1 MKIKNDGREKK
12 MDEEPSDEEIVKHW
26 KNEYGSVTG
35 YSFMIYG
42 PMTVKDNA
50 IINKGLT
57 LLLLNEGHGDLRF
70 VQVTEE
76 VDMVKADLYD
86 LKRGWNIQWVFP
98 GDVPTPASE
107 LINQTIE
114 EGLEFLKLAYQ
125 FLGTMGGAGN
135 VTYV

>member
-1 MKIKNDGREKK
+1 MKNEERVKK
-12 MDEEPSDEEIVKHW
+12 MITDEEEIVRDW
-26 KNEYGSVTG
+26 KNKHGSVTG

-57 LLLLNEGHGDLRF
+57 LILINEGYGELRY

-76 VDMVKADLYD
+76 VNLEKANMYD
-86 LKRGWNIQWVFP
+86 LKRGWNVQWVFP
-98 GDVPTPASE
+98 GDVPYEVSDIIHNT
-107 LINQTIE
+107 LE
-114 EGLEFLKLAYQ
+114 EGLEFLRLSYQ

-135 VTYV
+135 VTNAI

>member
-1 MKIKNDGREKK
+1 M
-12 MDEEPSDEEIVKHW
+12 MSDEEEILREW
-26 KNEYGSVTG
+26 KNKHGSVTG

-57 LLLLNEGHGDLRF
+57 LILVNECFGELRF

-76 VDMVKADLYD
+76 VDMEKAELYG

-98 GDVPTPASE
+98 GDVPQRVGI

-114 EGLEFLKLAYQ
+114 EGLEFLKLHYE
-125 FLGTMGGAGN
+125 FVGTMGGAGD
-135 VTYV
+135 VTNAL

>member
-1 MKIKNDGREKK
+1 MIT
-12 MDEEPSDEEIVKHW
+12 DEEEIVRDW
-26 KNEYGSVTG
+26 KNKHGSVTG

-57 LLLLNEGHGDLRF
+57 LILINEGYGELRY

-76 VDMVKADLYD
+76 VNLEKANMYD
-86 LKRGWNIQWVFP
+86 LKRGWNVQWVFP
-98 GDVPTPASE
+98 GDVPYEVSDIIHNT
-107 LINQTIE
+107 LE
-114 EGLEFLKLAYQ
+114 EGLEFLRLSYQ

-135 VTYV
+135 VTNAI

>member
-1 MKIKNDGREKK
+1 MKT
-12 MDEEPSDEEIVKHW
+12 EEEEIVRDW
-26 KNEYGSVTG
+26 KNKYGSVTG

-57 LLLLNEGHGDLRF
+57 LALINEGFGELRF

-76 VDMVKADLYD
+76 VDMEKAEAYGLM
-86 LKRGWNIQWVFP
+86 RGWNIQWVFP
-98 GDVPTPASE
+98 GDVE
-107 LINQTIE
+107 NQIGILINQIIE
-114 EGLEFLKLAYQ
+114 EGLEFLRLSYQ
-125 FLGTMGGAGN
+125 FIGTMGGAGN

>member
-1 MKIKNDGREKK
+1 MKT
-12 MDEEPSDEEIVKHW
+12 EEEEIVSDW
-26 KNEYGSVTG
+26 KNKYGSVTG

-57 LLLLNEGHGDLRF
+57 LALISEGFGELRF

-76 VDMVKADLYD
+76 VDMEKAEAYGLM
-86 LKRGWNIQWVFP
+86 RGWNIQWVFP
-98 GDVPTPASE
+98 GDVE
-107 LINQTIE
+107 NQIGILINQIIE
-114 EGLEFLKLAYQ
+114 EGLEFLRLSYQ
-125 FLGTMGGAGN
+125 FIGTMGGAGN

>member
-1 MKIKNDGREKK
+1 MIT
-12 MDEEPSDEEIVKHW
+12 EEEEIVRDW
-26 KNEYGSVTG
+26 KNKHGSVTG

-50 IINKGLT
+50 IVNKGLT
-57 LLLLNEGHGDLRF
+57 LVLINEGFGELRF

-76 VDMVKADLYD
+76 VDMEKAELYG

-98 GDVPTPASE
+98 GDVDQKIGII
-107 LINQTIE
+107 INQTIE
-114 EGLEFLKLAYQ
+114 EGLDFLKLSYQ

-135 VTYV
+135 VTNAI

>member
-1 MKIKNDGREKK
+1 MNNEKT
-12 MDEEPSDEEIVKHW
+12 EEEEVVRNW
-26 KNEYGSVTG
+26 KNKYGSVTG

-57 LLLLNEGHGDLRF
+57 LILVNEGFSELRF

-76 VDMVKADLYD
+76 VDMEKAEAYGLM
-86 LKRGWNIQWVFP
+86 RGWNIQWIFP
-98 GDVPTPASE
+98 GDVDPTMGSI
-107 LINQTIE
+107 INQTIE
-114 EGLEFLKLAYQ
+114 EGLQFLRLSYQ
-125 FLGTMGGAGN
+125 FVGTMGGAGN

>member
-1 MKIKNDGREKK
+1 MQKKGKVNKMLNDELT
-12 MDEEPSDEEIVKHW
+12 EEEIVKQW

-57 LLLLNEGHGDLRF
+57 LLMMNEGHGELRF

-76 VDMVKADLYD
+76 VDMEKAELYD

-98 GDVPTPASE
+98 GDVPQYVGGMIHS
-107 LINQTIE
+107 TIE
-114 EGLEFLKLAYQ
+114 EGLTFLRLSHQ
-125 FLGTMGGAGN
+125 FIGTMGGAGN
-135 VTYV
+135 VTYI

>member
-1 MKIKNDGREKK
+1 MIT
-12 MDEEPSDEEIVKHW
+12 DEEEIVRDW
-26 KNEYGSVTG
+26 KNKHGSVTG

-57 LLLLNEGHGDLRF
+57 LILINEGYGELRY

-76 VDMVKADLYD
+76 VNMEKANIYD
-86 LKRGWNIQWVFP
+86 LKRGWNVQWVFP
-98 GDVPTPASE
+98 GDVPHNVSD
-107 LINQTIE
+107 LIHSTLE
-114 EGLEFLKLAYQ
+114 EGLTFLRLNHQ
-125 FLGTMGGAGN
+125 FLGTMGGAGD

>member
-1 MKIKNDGREKK
+1 MQN
-12 MDEEPSDEEIVKHW
+12 EEEQVVRDW
-26 KNEYGSVTG
+26 KNKHGSVTG

-57 LLLLNEGHGDLRF
+57 LMLISEGHGDLRF

-76 VDMVKADLYD
+76 VDMEKANLYD

-98 GDVPTPASE
+98 GDVTPQVSN
-107 LINQTIE
+107 LIHNIIE
-114 EGLEFLKLAYQ
+114 EGLTFLKLAHH

-135 VTYV
+135 VTNV

>member
-1 MKIKNDGREKK
+1 METT
-12 MDEEPSDEEIVKHW
+12 DEEEIVRDW
-26 KNEYGSVTG
+26 KNKHGSVTG

-57 LLLLNEGHGDLRF
+57 LLLINEGFGELRF

-76 VDMVKADLYD
+76 VDMEKAELYG
-86 LKRGWNIQWVFP
+86 LMRGWNIQWVFP
-98 GDVPTPASE
+98 GDVDPNIGTI
-107 LINQTIE
+107 INKTIE
-114 EGLEFLKLAYQ
+114 EGLQFLKLSHQ
-125 FLGTMGGAGN
+125 FVGTMGGAGN

>member
-1 MKIKNDGREKK
+1 MPHIGGEKMKT
-12 MDEEPSDEEIVKHW
+12 EEEEIVSDW
-26 KNEYGSVTG
+26 KNKYGSVTG

-57 LLLLNEGHGDLRF
+57 LALISEGFGELRF

-76 VDMVKADLYD
+76 VDMEKAEAYGLM
-86 LKRGWNIQWVFP
+86 RGWNIQWVFP
-98 GDVPTPASE
+98 GDVE
-107 LINQTIE
+107 NQIGILINQIIE
-114 EGLEFLKLAYQ
+114 EGLEFLRLSYQ
-125 FLGTMGGAGN
+125 FIGTMGGAGN

>member
-1 MKIKNDGREKK
+1 MIT
-12 MDEEPSDEEIVKHW
+12 DEEEIVRDW
-26 KNEYGSVTG
+26 KNKHGSVTG

-57 LLLLNEGHGDLRF
+57 LILINEGYGELRY

-76 VDMVKADLYD
+76 VDMEKANMYD
-86 LKRGWNIQWVFP
+86 LKRGWNVQWVFP
-98 GDVPTPASE
+98 GDVPYKVSDIIHNT
-107 LINQTIE
+107 LE
-114 EGLEFLKLAYQ
+114 EGLEFLRLSYQ

-135 VTYV
+135 VTNAI

>member
-1 MKIKNDGREKK
+1 MPKKGKVKK
-12 MDEEPSDEEIVKHW
+12 MNNEKTEEEEVVRNW
-26 KNEYGSVTG
+26 KNKYGSVTG

-57 LLLLNEGHGDLRF
+57 LILVNEGFSELRF

-76 VDMVKADLYD
+76 VDMEKAEAYGLM
-86 LKRGWNIQWVFP
+86 RGWNIQWIFP
-98 GDVPTPASE
+98 GDVDPTMGSI
-107 LINQTIE
+107 INQTIE
-114 EGLEFLKLAYQ
+114 EGLQFLRLSYQ
-125 FLGTMGGAGN
+125 FVGTMGGAGN

>member
-1 MKIKNDGREKK
+1 MNE
-12 MDEEPSDEEIVKHW
+12 MAQTEEEQIVKDW
-26 KNEYGSVTG
+26 KNKYGSVTG

-57 LLLLNEGHGDLRF
+57 LLMINEGYGELRF

-76 VDMVKADLYD
+76 VDMEKANLYD
-86 LKRGWNIQWVFP
+86 LMRGWNIQWVFP
-98 GDVPTPASE
+98 GDIPTNIGNKVHS
-107 LINQTIE
+107 TIE
-114 EGLEFLKLAYQ
+114 EGLTFLRLSHH

-135 VTYV
+135 VTNI

>member
-1 MKIKNDGREKK
+1 MIT
-12 MDEEPSDEEIVKHW
+12 EEEEIVRDW
-26 KNEYGSVTG
+26 KNKHGSVTG

-50 IINKGLT
+50 IVNKGLT
-57 LLLLNEGHGDLRF
+57 LVLINEGFGELRF

-76 VDMVKADLYD
+76 VDMEKAELYG

-98 GDVPTPASE
+98 GDVDQK
-107 LINQTIE
+107 IGIIIKQTIE
-114 EGLEFLKLAYQ
+114 EGLDFLKLHYE
-125 FLGTMGGAGN
+125 FVGTMGGAGN

>member
-1 MKIKNDGREKK
+1 MPHIGGEK
-12 MDEEPSDEEIVKHW
+12 MITEEEEIVRDW
-26 KNEYGSVTG
+26 KNKHGSVTG

-57 LLLLNEGHGDLRF
+57 LVLINEGFGELRF

-76 VDMVKADLYD
+76 VDMQKAELYG

-98 GDVPTPASE
+98 GDVDQKIGII
-107 LINQTIE
+107 INQTIE
-114 EGLEFLKLAYQ
+114 EGLDFLKLSYQ

-135 VTYV
+135 VTNAI